1 MSSLFAHIL
10 AAVDDSEPSQRAIA
24 TSVAAAVEY
33 KAALT
38 FVHAVDWVGP
48 VSQLESSSSGPADPT
63 DLIDA
68 LRQEGQAL
76 ISDAVEAAKR
86 AGVTADHRLIE
97 DRPVDA
103 ILAGAKDVGASVIV
117 LGTHGRRGI
126 TRLLLGSVAEG
137 VLRASHIPV
146 LVVPS

>member
-10 AAVDDSEPSQRAIA
+10 AAVDDSEPSRRAVA
-24 TSVAAAVEY
+24 TAVAAAVQY

-48 VSQLESSSSGPADPT
+48 VSQLETSSSGPADPT

-76 ISDAVEAAKR
+76 ISEAVEAAKR
-86 AGVTADHRLIE
+86 AGVTPDHRIIE
-97 DRPVDA
+97 DRPLDA
-103 ILAGAKDVGASVIV
+103 ILAAAKDVGASVIV
-117 LGTHGRRGI
+117 LGTHGRSGI
-126 TRLLLGSVAEG
+126 SRLLLGSVAEG